1 MSVTVLDIY
10 NTALAIMDEAGTSDY
25 EKRTPPIVNSMMG
38 AVWMASEEHHFGPHS
53 MWTPV
58 TDMSD
63 ELSGVDQSLALSA
76 MPYGLAAQLYLGEDH
91 IRAGSW
97 WSIFEE
103 RVALFKRSRPAEAE
117 AITDCYGGFGHNDFG
132 RW

>member
-10 NTALAIMDEAGTSDY
+10 NTALAIMDESGTSDY

-38 AVWMASEEHHFGPHS
+38 AVWMASEQHHFGPHS

-63 ELSGVDQSLALSA
+63 EVSGVDQSLALSA

-91 IRAGSW
+91 VRAGSW
-97 WSIFEE
+97 WAIFEE
-103 RVALFKRSRPAEAE
+103 RLALFKRNRPAEFE
-117 AITDCYGGFGHNDFG
+117 SIDNYYGGCELSEFG